1 MRNKFFILPSL
12 YTIKTF
18 ERENSMHSV
27 SLSHIIRTT
36 IMGLV
41 LSATL
46 SAGAQMVNTTGP
58 YNGSTVNPCNGET
71 VSFSG
76 SINYHEKTQVSTD
89 GRIHFVAND
98 TFNVG
103 GNGSATGTRYN
114 IMGTMQSNSKFPSF
128 PIKFRQRSRFVS
140 TGSAPSFYTTFVFH
154 VNGNGVQT
162 QVTTESTCN

>member
-1 MRNKFFILPSL
+1 
-12 YTIKTF
+12 
-18 ERENSMHSV
+18 MHSV
-27 SLSHIIRTT
+27 SLSRIVRTT

-41 LSATL
+41 LTAAMSA
-46 SAGAQMVNTTGP
+46 SAQMVNTEVP
-58 YNGSTVNPCNGET
+58 YSGSTVNPCNGET

-76 SINYHEKTQVSTD
+76 SMHFHEKTQISSD

-98 TFNVG
+98 TFNVT
-103 GNGSATGTRYN
+103 GNGSATATRYN
-114 IMGTMQSNSKFPSF
+114 ITGTMQSNSKFPSF

-162 QVTTESTCN
+162 AVTTESSCN

>member
-1 MRNKFFILPSL
+1 
-12 YTIKTF
+12 
-18 ERENSMHSV
+18 MHSA
-27 SLSHIIRTT
+27 SLSRIVRTT

-41 LSATL
+41 LSATV
-46 SAGAQMVNTTGP
+46 SAGAQMVNTTAP
-58 YNGSTVNPCNGET
+58 YSGTTVNPCNGET

-76 SINYHEKTQVSTD
+76 TIHYHEKTQVGSD

-98 TFNVG
+98 TFNV
-103 GNGSATGTRYN
+103 NGTGQATGSGYN
-114 IMGTMQSNSKFPSF
+114 IMGTMKSNSKFPSF

-162 QVTTESTCN
+162 QVSTESSCN